1 MVVVGGVPFGKA
13 KALRPMS
20 RECSFLALANRAGS
34 MDDVTV
40 GNIYFDCLLAT
51 GEFQDSDFFRR

>member
-1 MVVVGGVPFGKA
+1 MVVVGGVPFGIARKP
-13 KALRPMS
+13 LRPCHGIKQ
-20 RECSFLALANRAGS
+20 RFLALANRAGS

-51 GEFQDSDFFRR
+51 GEFQDS